1 MLNVLYDIWL
11 EPPPIHAPGLIA
23 ALIVA
28 GSGGYLSFVK
38 LRAKTWSAFSV
49 SIAVALCCFVSL
61 LIVAIIGI
69 LVVSTGTLGMARGW
83 ASFADAY
90 VWGVF
95 SLPFLAFIL
104 SLAGF
109 ALTNHSSGTR

>member
-1 MLNVLYDIWL
+1 MLRVLHDLWL
-11 EPPPIHAPGLIA
+11 ESPPIHAPGFIA

-28 GSGGYLSFVK
+28 GLGGYLSFIK
-38 LRAKTWSAFSV
+38 LRAKTWSVFSV
-49 SIAVALCCFVSL
+49 SITVALCFFVSL
-61 LIVAIIGI
+61 LIFAIIGI
-69 LVVSTGTLGMARGW
+69 LVVNTGTFGMARGW

-109 ALTNHSSGTR
+109 ALTNHSSGTH

>member
-1 MLNVLYDIWL
+1 MLNVLHDLWL
-11 EPPPIHAPGLIA
+11 ESPPIYAPGFIT

-28 GSGGYLSFVK
+28 GLGGYLSFIK
-38 LRAKTWSAFSV
+38 LRAKQWSVFSV

-61 LIVAIIGI
+61 LIFAIIGI
-69 LVVSTGTLGMARGW
+69 LVVSTRPFGMARGW
-83 ASFADAY
+83 ASYADAY
-90 VWGVF
+90 AWGIF